1 MPSFKK
7 DVTTDVT
14 FIGQLWEIASSIV
27 ASGMLELVLF
37 VATVFVGLLM
47 RSTNHVWGGA
57 AAKKKK
63 SSNSSSNIA
72 RQQRTSPPKAPPSVS
87 PFAQLADDSISMRIP
102 TARVL
107 SRYAELKA
115 SSQLS
120 IIEKE
125 LAATSS
131 PHSVSAFY
139 QSLIQCACRG
149 GQPELVESILKDM
162 EAIGCPRSIEFYE
175 SAMRLLAAKK
185 SFKEALAVHAWLER
199 DGFVASAVTQSC
211 LVSFAA
217 ELGQDEKTIHFFE
230 NLCKAGP
237 PSLRA
242 CMVVLRAHAKR
253 QDWEASVSRFRR
265 MLDLGVE
272 VDGLC
277 LNIVLATGV
286 AAGKV
291 GEAEDFLKEAAV
303 AQLADTI
310 SYNTILKGLA
320 QKGLID
326 RATKLFETME
336 NQSAPNLITY
346 NTMIDAAVRS
356 RNVDLAWQL
365 YDQMHRTPE
374 LQPDKCTCSTLV
386 KALQHRPSRQQVKR
400 VLELVTAVLDQ
411 CQKDLAGRLLSGVLY
426 AALRI
431 SDLGLA
437 LETKAWILDKGLTMS
452 EADLRA
458 VDQLQQP
465 RSKPDQQCAQI

>member
-1 MPSFKK
+1 MTKEI
-7 DVTTDVT
+7 TADVT
-14 FIGQLWEIASSIV
+14 FFGQLWEMASQVV
-27 ASGMLELVLF
+27 ASGMIELVLF
-37 VATVFVGLLM
+37 GATLFVALLM
-47 RSTNHVWGGA
+47 RSTNHIWGGA

-63 SSNSSSNIA
+63 TSNSSSNIIA
-72 RQQRTSPPKAPPSVS
+72 RQQQRAASQAPKTTPSVN
-87 PFAQLADDSISMRIP
+87 PVAQLADDSISMRCP
-102 TARVL
+102 TGKVL

-115 SSQLS
+115 GNQLAN
-120 IIEKE
+120 IEKD

-139 QSLIQCACRG
+139 QSLVQCACRG
-149 GQPELVESILKDM
+149 GQPELVESLLKDM
-162 EAIGCPRSIEFYE
+162 EAISCPRSIEFYE

-185 SFKEALAVHAWLER
+185 SFKEALAVHEWLER

-230 NLCKAGP
+230 NLCKSGP

-242 CMVVLRAHAKR
+242 CMVVLRAYAKR
-253 QDWEASVSRFRR
+253 QDWDASVSRFRK

-291 GEAEDFLKEAAV
+291 GEAEDFLQDAAV

-326 RATKLFETME
+326 RATKLFQTME

-346 NTMIDAAVRS
+346 NTMIDAAVRA

-365 YDQMHRTPE
+365 YDQMVRSPK

-386 KALQHRPSRQQVKR
+386 KALQHRPSHEQVKR
-400 VLELVTAVLDQ
+400 VLDLVTTILDQ

-437 LETKAWILDKGLTMS
+437 LETKARILDKGFSMS

-458 VDQLQQP
+458 VDQLQL
-465 RSKPDQQCAQI
+465 RTKSAK